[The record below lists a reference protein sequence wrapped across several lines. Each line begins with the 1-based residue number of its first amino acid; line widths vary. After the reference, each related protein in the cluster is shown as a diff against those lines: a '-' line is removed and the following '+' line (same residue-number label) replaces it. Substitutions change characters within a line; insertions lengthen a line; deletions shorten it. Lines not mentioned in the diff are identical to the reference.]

1 MGRDYSRM
9 VMRTKIK
16 EIIATG
22 RKFGMRGDFSFF
34 LVGLVAGLLFILNSS
49 ISRELRLLG

>member
-1 MGRDYSRM
+1 M

-22 RKFGMRGDFSFF
+22 GTLGCGEKGFF
-34 LVGLVAGLLFILNSS
+34 YLVVGLVAGLLFILNSFS
-49 ISRELRLLG
+49 RLLYKFSMNT